1 MDKIEALLWDADG
14 VLVDTEPLNW
24 WAWKGLFAELGHPV
38 TLAEYLPMVGYGG
51 QENLAAL
58 CRLRGITPAP
68 DPMSRRRWEIYRTL
82 TVGGVPP
89 IQPNVALVRA
99 FAQHDPAVR
108 QVVVSSSLRSNIE
121 GYLVTTRLTDVISQ
135 IICPGD
141 RPTLRRKPAPD
152 LYLLALE
159 QLGLPASAGLVF
171 EDSEPGVLAAKAAG
185 LRCVALPNTFTL
197 GQNFSPADLVIIPG
211 KPRNVSAILNHLAQR

>member
-24 WAWKGLFAELGHPV
+24 QVWEGLFAELGQPV
-38 TLAEYLPMVGYGG
+38 TLVEYLPLVGYGG
-51 QENLAAL
+51 HENLAKL
-58 CRLRGITPAP
+58 CQRRGITPDA
-68 DPMSRRRWEIYRTL
+68 DAMMRRRWEIYHTL
-82 TVGGVPP
+82 TVGGIPP
-89 IQPNVALVRA
+89 IQPNVTLVRA

-108 QVVVSSSLRSNIE
+108 QVVVSSSLRPNIE

-135 IICPGD
+135 IVCPGD

-159 QLGLPASAGLVF
+159 QLGLPAAAGLVF
-171 EDSEPGVLAAKAAG
+171 EDSEPGVVAAKAAG
-185 LRCVALPNTFTL
+185 LRCVALPNAFTRS
-197 GQNFSPADLVIIPG
+197 QDFSAADLVIRPG
-211 KPRNVSAILNHLAQR
+211 KPRDAAAILGHFSQ